1 MVENIET
8 SKLEG
13 LIKNFDETDG
23 KKKKVF
29 LMGGILTIL
38 LAGIGT
44 GYVLTNRRTGSTTS
58 SVKKTNVPKGTT
70 AGLDDEKTFK
80 DTAEGILEKGGLNGE
95 GSHKLIREGGP
106 SQTAY
111 LTSSAVNLDDFIG
124 NKVKIWG
131 ETFQGQ
137 EAGWLM
143 DVGKIEVL
151 E

>member
-1 MVENIET
+1 MVENIKT

-29 LMGGILTIL
+29 LMGGILIIL
-38 LAGIGT
+38 LAGVGT
-44 GYVLTNRRTGSTTS
+44 GYVLTSGQTDGNSTAIT
-58 SVKKTNVPKGTT
+58 KTNVPKGTK
-70 AGLDDEKTFK
+70 AGLDDEETFK
-80 DTAEGILEKGGLNGE
+80 DTAEGILEKGGFKGE

-111 LTSSAVNLDDFIG
+111 LTSSAVNLNDFIG

-137 EAGWLM
+137 EVGWLM